1 MKRNKR
7 KQAPKKKSLG
17 KFKSSIEKYCSDK
30 LREAGI
36 KFTYEETQ
44 FTLMESFRF
53 KHKYFK
59 MTSKKKHMSDRSN
72 SVQQPIRYTPDF
84 VGKTNKDFVGNDHKW
99 IIETK
104 GYLPSHHDFPMRW
117 KLFLKHIIDN
127 DLGYDVYLAKN
138 KQQVDQAVAEILKS
152 INDESE
158 WTKRDVL

>member
-7 KQAPKKKSLG
+7 KQVPKKKQLG
-17 KFKSSIEKYCSDK
+17 KFKSAIEKYCSDK

-36 KFTYEETQ
+36 KFAYEEKQ

-53 KHKYFK
+53 EHKYFK
-59 MTSKKKHMSDRSN
+59 MTAKKKHMSDRSN

-84 VGKTNKDFVGNDHKW
+84 VGKKYKW

-117 KLFLKHIIDN
+117 KLFLRHLVGNQAKTI
-127 DLGYDVYLAKN
+127 VFLAKN
-138 KQQVDQAVAEILKS
+138 SGQVDHAIQEILKS
-152 INDESE
+152 IKDGEI
-158 WTKRDVL
+158 